1 MTMGRTRHT
10 FILAAAL
17 TAAGLL
23 LGTGSAQGQT
33 LQASVKHYSTD
44 NGLGSNAISKIKQD
58 DYGFLWIATW
68 NGLTRFDGFD
78 FYNYETGA
86 ISGIP
91 HLHNRIATLA
101 IDKAQNVWMN
111 MYDLR
116 VFVMKRS
123 EDRIIN
129 PFEGITASETFRI
142 SQPVTVVSNGDVLAV
157 VDGIGIYKLRLESG
171 GVEAQLVTTG
181 DLKVTGMAEGY
192 QNDVWLATNE
202 GVHRMDADNLAVER
216 KGYFLDE
223 QITAIFSNGFNV
235 YAGTQSGKIL
245 SFAYG
250 QEPQQLKAGGEPIN
264 CIFVDSHGLICYS
277 DSRSGVGYLNP
288 ETMQERFFSQEV
300 KFPDYDGYGG
310 EFSETEGIV
319 WARMNHGGFGYYDRE
334 TDQIRYFYNSP
345 ENSWNLSNTVNAFL
359 SLKDG
364 VVWESTSRHGLE
376 KLEIMKNII
385 ERRRVVET
393 ETSSLDN
400 EIRALYYD
408 KKRHALIIGNKK
420 GSLFVYADDGTRRE
434 FTSDSQGN
442 PLGRVYGIAGDSQG
456 NVWLSSK
463 DHGLFKMSSTDDG
476 QYTIKNYKH
485 DPDNPQSLGDNRAY
499 LSQEDMQ
506 GNIWVA
512 TYGGGVN
519 LMPKG
524 TERFIH
530 PEDMIDYPHGAY
542 RKVRTITMD
551 RDGTIWAGTTDGI
564 LLLNYEKGQVTASK
578 LEPSYEKPEMIL
590 RSNDIVCMTR
600 DSVGSI
606 WMGTNSGGLAHEVGK
621 DSQGHFLFECFGI
634 QDGLPSDEV
643 RSITFGT
650 NGNVWFATDYI
661 ICSYNPERRIISTYS
676 SLEGVDETLC
686 SEASAISL
694 PDGTIL
700 FGTLN
705 GYYYIDLTRLMAAT
719 GSMLKVHLT
728 DFWVDGVLQSP
739 RFTTDYDYYVPNAR
753 RVELK
758 SRPSEISFRFASLD
772 YHLQHR
778 VHYQYRLEGYEEEWH
793 NADKRRIA
801 TYRNLPGGTYRLVV
815 QAFLQESPDKK
826 DQLTLDVVIPASFFN
841 SSFAIWVYIVI
852 AMLLSIFLL
861 FRAQDRTK
869 QRIAKNGGSLNPNA
883 DDEHNEFDVDEML
896 EHHNSQEPFMQQLC
910 TWLEAHYSDPAA
922 SEDEMMECTWMSR
935 VGFTDELKR
944 EAGKSPRQFLTAF
957 RISKARQLLEE
968 TNKSLDDIWQETG
981 FEGADQFDF
990 AFRTKLRMSPEEY
1003 REKKQDL
1010 STDEYEIIS

>member
-1 MTMGRTRHT
+1 MGRTIHT

-23 LGTGSAQGQT
+23 LGTVSALGQT

-44 NGLGSNAISKIKQD
+44 DGLGSNAISKIRQD
-58 DYGFLWIATW
+58 DYGFLWLATW
-68 NGLTRFDGFD
+68 NGLTRFDGYE

-91 HLHNRIATLA
+91 HLHNRIVTLA

-111 MYDLR
+111 MYDQR
-116 VFVMKRS
+116 VFVMKRC

-129 PFEGITASETFRI
+129 PFEGITANETFRI
-142 SQPVTVVSNGDVLAV
+142 NLPVTVVSNGDVLAAV
-157 VDGIGIYKLRLESG
+157 EGIGIYKLRLEESG

-192 QNDVWLATNE
+192 QNDVWLATNQ
-202 GVHRMDADNLAVER
+202 GVHRMDADNLSVER

-223 QITAIFSNGFNV
+223 EITAIFSNGFNV

-250 QEPQQLKAGGEPIN
+250 QEPQQLKASGEPVN
-264 CIFVDSHGLICYS
+264 GIFVDSHGLIWYA
-277 DSRSGVGYLNP
+277 DSRFGAGYLNP

-310 EFSETEGIV
+310 EFGETEGTV
-319 WARMNHGGFGYYDRE
+319 WVRMNHGGFGYYDRE
-334 TDQIRYFYNSP
+334 TDQVRYFYNSP

-359 SLKDG
+359 SLNDG

-376 KLEIMKNII
+376 KLEIMKDII
-385 ERRRVVET
+385 ERRRVVDT
-393 ETSSLDN
+393 ETSTLDN
-400 EIRALYYD
+400 EIRAMFYD
-408 KKRHALIIGNKK
+408 KKHRTLLIGNKK
-420 GSLFVYADDGTRRE
+420 GALFAYADDGTRRE

-442 PLGRVYGIAGDSQG
+442 PLGRVYGISGDSQG

-463 DHGLFKMSSTDDG
+463 DYGLFKMSSADG
-476 QYTIKNYKH
+476 HYTIKNYQH
-485 DPDNPQSLGDNRAY
+485 DPDNPHSLSSNRAY
-499 LSQEDMQ
+499 LSQEDQQ

-524 TERFIH
+524 SERFIH
-530 PEDMIDYPHGAY
+530 PDDMIDYPHGAY
-542 RKVRTITMD
+542 RKVRTISID
-551 RDGTIWAGTTDGI
+551 REGTIWAGTTDGI
-564 LLLNYEKGQVTASK
+564 LLLRYEKGQVTASK
-578 LEPSYEKPEMIL
+578 LEPSYEKPDMIL

-600 DSVGSI
+600 DSLGSI

-621 DSQGHFLFECFGI
+621 DSQGHYLFECFGI
-634 QDGLPSDEV
+634 QEGLPSDEV
-643 RSITFGT
+643 RSITFGP

-661 ICSYNPERRIISTYS
+661 ICSYNPERHIISTYS

-686 SEASAISL
+686 SEASAITM

-705 GYYYIDLTRLMAAT
+705 GYYHIDLTRLMAAT

-739 RFTTDYDYYVPNAR
+739 RFTTDFDYYVPNAR

-758 SRPSEISFRFASLD
+758 SRPTEISFRFASLD

-778 VHYQYRLEGYEEEWH
+778 VHYQYRLEGYEDEWH
-793 NADKRRIA
+793 NADRRRIA

-826 DQLTLDVVIPASFFN
+826 DQLALEVVIPASFFN
-841 SSFAIWVYIVI
+841 SSFAIWVYILL
-852 AMLLSIFLL
+852 AMILCIFLL
-861 FRAQDRTK
+861 FRAQDRIK
-869 QRIAKNGGSLNPNA
+869 HRIAKNGDSLHQGA
-883 DDEHNEFDVDEML
+883 EDGHNEFDVDEML
-896 EHHNSQEPFMQQLC
+896 KHRNSEDPFMQQLN

-944 EAGKSPRQFLTAF
+944 VSGKSPRQFLTAF

-968 TNKSLDDIWQETG
+968 TSKSLDDIASETG
-981 FEGADQFDF
+981 FENTDQFDF